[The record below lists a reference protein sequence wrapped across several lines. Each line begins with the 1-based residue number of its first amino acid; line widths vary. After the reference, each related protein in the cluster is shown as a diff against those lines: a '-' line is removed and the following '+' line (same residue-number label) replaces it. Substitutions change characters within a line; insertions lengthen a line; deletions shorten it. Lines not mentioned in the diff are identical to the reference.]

1 MPSSPEGF
9 ESANFGIGAEHAVAE
24 PRRQLPRIR
33 ACPTVRDTQSNP
45 CAQLLT
51 KTSGYRLVESMD
63 SISEIMRTLRGGRAL
78 LGLSQE
84 ELAELAGVS
93 RQIVVRIEKGES
105 NVLVEAVEK
114 VRTALEAS
122 GVAFIDATREHG
134 PGVAMTRRPSAMDT
148 DAQGFGDG

>member
-1 MPSSPEGF
+1 MNENNGPESEPGRPSG
-9 ESANFGIGAEHAVAE
+9 
-24 PRRQLPRIR
+24 RRNRILK
-33 ACPTVRDTQSNP
+33 
-45 CAQLLT
+45 LLT
-51 KTSGYRLVESMD
+51 KVQTCSLFESMD

-134 PGVAMTRRPSAMDT
+134 PGVAMARRPSAVDT
-148 DAQGFGDG
+148 APQGFAEG

>member
-1 MPSSPEGF
+1 
-9 ESANFGIGAEHAVAE
+9 
-24 PRRQLPRIR
+24 
-33 ACPTVRDTQSNP
+33 
-45 CAQLLT
+45 
-51 KTSGYRLVESMD
+51 MD

>member
-1 MPSSPEGF
+1 
-9 ESANFGIGAEHAVAE
+9 
-24 PRRQLPRIR
+24 
-33 ACPTVRDTQSNP
+33 
-45 CAQLLT
+45 
-51 KTSGYRLVESMD
+51 MD

-84 ELAELAGVS
+84 ELAERAGVS

-114 VRTALEAS
+114 VRAALEAA

-134 PGVAMTRRPSAMDT
+134 PGVAMTRRPSVEGTAP
-148 DAQGFGDG
+148 QGFGEG

>member
-1 MPSSPEGF
+1 
-9 ESANFGIGAEHAVAE
+9 
-24 PRRQLPRIR
+24 
-33 ACPTVRDTQSNP
+33 
-45 CAQLLT
+45 
-51 KTSGYRLVESMD
+51 MD
-63 SISEIMRTLRGGRAL
+63 SISEIMRALRGGRAL

-84 ELAELAGVS
+84 ELAQLAGVS

-134 PGVAMTRRPSAMDT
+134 PGVAMARNASGAEAAP
-148 DAQGFGDG
+148 QGYDGG